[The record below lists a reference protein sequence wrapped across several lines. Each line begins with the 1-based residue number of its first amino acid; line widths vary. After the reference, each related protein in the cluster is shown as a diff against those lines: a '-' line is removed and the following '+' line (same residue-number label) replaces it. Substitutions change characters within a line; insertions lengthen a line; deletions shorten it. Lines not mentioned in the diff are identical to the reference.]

1 MPKVT
6 GYSRAQIALH
16 WGVLALLLVSFLS
29 REGMA
34 ETFRAALDGKA
45 AEAAAVATVHRLVG
59 IAVFVLALARIVLR
73 LRHGAPELPAG
84 GNPVLDL
91 VARLT
96 HVALYALI
104 LVIPLSGFAAWQGLS
119 RSVGGVHE
127 TLFAV
132 LLVLT
137 FLHVA
142 GALFHQFVLKDG
154 LMERMKRAG

>member
-1 MPKVT
+1 MTKVT

-29 REGMA
+29 REGMGEA
-34 ETFRAALDGKA
+34 FRAALDGKA
-45 AEAAAVATVHRLVG
+45 TDAAAVAAVHRLVG

-84 GNPVLDL
+84 GNGALDL
-91 VARLT
+91 VAKVT

-104 LVIPLSGFAAWQGLS
+104 VVIPLSGFAAWQGLS
-119 RSVGGVHE
+119 RSVGEVHE
-127 TLFAV
+127 TLFAA
-132 LLVLT
+132 LLALT

-142 GALFHQFVLKDG
+142 GAAYHQFVLRDG
-154 LMERMKRAG
+154 LMERMRRAG